1 MKMRRD
7 ISSKPRKQRKR
18 LYNMPYHLR
27 HKLLSAPLSPTL
39 REKYGFRSI
48 PLRTGDKVLIMR
60 GEFTGFEGKIVK
72 VDRKRL
78 RIYVEKV
85 VRKKTDGSEVLV
97 PIHPSKVM
105 VTELNLKDEF
115 RKAIIERRGGGVG

>member
-1 MKMRRD
+1 
-7 ISSKPRKQRKR
+7 
-18 LYNMPYHLR
+18 
-27 HKLLSAPLSPTL
+27 
-39 REKYGFRSI
+39 
-48 PLRTGDKVLIMR
+48 LRTGDKVLIMR

-78 RIYVEKV
+78 RVYVEKV